1 MTHSWEVQPIMVR
14 KAWQQEFETAEHI
27 ASAVGDTD
35 RDMQLAFSLT
45 PSRTPP
51 HSMVLPTLGWVNDPH
66 LEMSSQ
72 K

>member
-35 RDMQLAFSLT
+35 RDMQLAFSLN
-45 PSRTPP
+45 PLGP
-51 HSMVLPTLGWVNDPH
+51 HPIAWYCLH
-66 LEMSSQ
+66 
-72 K
+72 